1 MKTNKIFKNTLF
13 LLSAIAGF
21 TLTYYYMNE
30 FSLLSNWWSL
40 LALAV
45 ISGFF
50 SLITY
55 HLASNHRIANAIIS
69 TGLAIVLVSTL
80 LPLFEQFEFI
90 NYFPSHEFFEF
101 IVMAVTFLAIAFPT
115 EGCVNNQFHKG
126 DLVLDPLVSAIV
138 SFVIT
143 WLKKPLITPGIIFVG
158 FIIIIFINISLKGNV
173 INYNNDGNGD
183 DGNGDDDNRDDNT
196 GDDDIDD

>member
-21 TLTYYYMNE
+21 TFTHYYMSE
-30 FSLLSNWWSL
+30 FSLLGNWWSL
-40 LALAV
+40 LALTV
-45 ISGFF
+45 IGGLF
-50 SLITY
+50 SLVTF

-101 IVMAVTFLAIAFPT
+101 IVMAVAFLAIAFPT
-115 EGCVNNQFHKG
+115 EGCVNKRFHKG
-126 DLVLDPLVSAIV
+126 DLILDPLVSAIV

-158 FIIIIFINISLKGNV
+158 FIIIIFINISLKGTVND
-173 INYNNDGNGD
+173 YND
-183 DGNGDDDNRDDNT
+183 DDNGDDDNNNTDD
-196 GDDDIDD
+196 

>member
-1 MKTNKIFKNTLF
+1 MKNSYLVF
-13 LLSAIAGF
+13 SAIAGF
-21 TLTYYYMNE
+21 TLTYYYMSE

-101 IVMAVTFLAIAFPT
+101 IVMAVAFLAIAFPT
-115 EGCVNNQFHKG
+115 EGCVNKRFHKG

-158 FIIIIFINISLKGNV
+158 FIIIIFINISLKGTV
-173 INYNNDGNGD
+173 IDYNN